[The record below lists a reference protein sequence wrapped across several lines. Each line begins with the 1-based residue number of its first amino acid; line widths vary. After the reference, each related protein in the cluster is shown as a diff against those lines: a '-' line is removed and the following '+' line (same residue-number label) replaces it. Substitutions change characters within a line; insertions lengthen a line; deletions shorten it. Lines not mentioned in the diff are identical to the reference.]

1 MARCSVDRRLTAR
14 RVAATHGL
22 IDILI
27 NSGELNRSIHRG
39 ELGTVSCCEA
49 MQQEIKPRDV
59 VVLDRHSGAGMTVRK
74 GEPWAHTS
82 ITNEI
87 IVTTREL
94 GFQTTDS
101 KGKPRSYSPHG
112 LRHLCG
118 IELGMPVHP
127 TTRSQ
132 RCSGIRP

>member
-1 MARCSVDRRLTAR
+1 MRTISRCRARCLEQPSIRCRDIPWPRVNPLARAISKMARCSVDRRLTAR

-82 ITNEI
+82 
-87 IVTTREL
+87 
-94 GFQTTDS
+94 
-101 KGKPRSYSPHG
+101 
-112 LRHLCG
+112 
-118 IELGMPVHP
+118 
-127 TTRSQ
+127 
-132 RCSGIRP
+132 